1 MMSQII
7 SQSNALAEQIY
18 HKVKQD
24 IFDFYLL
31 PHDRFTETQIA
42 ERYAVSRTPVRD
54 ALYRLQRE
62 GYLDVA
68 FRRGW
73 TVRPLD
79 FTRIDELYDL
89 RVVLESAAVERICAR
104 PDTPP
109 VLESLRRQWLVA
121 EDQRES
127 EPRIVAEMD
136 ENFHIGLVEASGNR
150 EMLRVHREVTEH
162 IRIVRRLDF
171 FKSARVEHTYNEH
184 GRILAA
190 LFRRKS
196 DDVLLMLRA
205 HIEQSK
211 IEVRKISLSMLAD
224 ARRKHGQEQG

>member
-1 MMSQII
+1 MSQII
-7 SQSNALAEQIY
+7 SQSNALAEHIY
-18 HKVKQD
+18 HKIKQD

-104 PDTPP
+104 HDTPS
-109 VLESLRRQWLVA
+109 VLEDLQRRWLVT

-127 EPRIVAEMD
+127 EPHIVAEMD

-171 FKSARVEHTYNEH
+171 FKSARIEHTYNEH
-184 GRILAA
+184 GRILTA
-190 LFRRKS
+190 LFRRQS
-196 DDVLLMLRA
+196 EDALLMLRA
-205 HIEQSK
+205 HIGQSK
-211 IEVRKISLSMLAD
+211 IEVRKISISMLAE
-224 ARRKHGQEQG
+224 ARRKHDKASG